1 MKALHTRYEA
11 ILEGARQHEKGK
23 EEGKDEGEAWSDVP
37 FFVEAIMYSKEVRV
51 YTESYLVH
59 YSLYN

>member
-51 YTESYLVH
+51 YTESLH
-59 YSLYN
+59 